1 MSKCIY
7 MDNAAT
13 TQVYPEV
20 FEAMKPYFTEFYGNP
35 SSIYSFAGNSKKLL
49 RIQERLL
56 QTFLVQNRGNLF
68 YRRRK

>member
-20 FEAMKPYFTEFYGNP
+20 FDAMKPYFTEFYGNP
-35 SSIYSFAGNSKKLL
+35 SKYI
-49 RIQERLL
+49 
-56 QTFLVQNRGNLF
+56 
-68 YRRRK
+68 